1 VIFILNKGANMIA
14 DLKKTSHDKM
24 EKSLQALIN
33 ELKKIR
39 TGRAQVSMLDSI
51 KVNYYGALSPLSQV
65 AAVSCP
71 DAKSFLIA
79 PWEPA
84 VLKEIES
91 AIIKS
96 DIGMT
101 PINDG
106 KVIRL
111 KVPDLTEQRRK
122 ELVKQTK
129 KIVEDAKIAV
139 RMARRDTNEEL
150 KKALKDKKISEDENK
165 KSEVEVQK
173 LTDDYIKKIDAV
185 SDEKEKSIM
194 TI

>member
-1 VIFILNKGANMIA
+1 MIA
-14 DLKKTSHDKM
+14 DVKKQAQDKM
-24 EKSLQALIN
+24 EKSLQSLMN

-51 KVNYYGALSPLSQV
+51 KVNYYGTLSPLSQV
-65 AAVSCP
+65 ASISTP

-79 PWEPA
+79 PWEA
-84 VLKEIES
+84 SILKEIEQS
-91 AIIKS
+91 IIKS

-111 KVPDLTEQRRK
+111 KVPDLTEERRK
-122 ELVKQTK
+122 DLVKQTK
-129 KIVEDAKIAV
+129 KIVEDARVSV
-139 RMARRDTNEEL
+139 RMARRDANEEV
-150 KKALKDKKISEDENK
+150 KKALKDKKISEDEGK
-165 KSEVEVQK
+165 KSEADIQK
-173 LTDDYIKKIDAV
+173 VTDDYIKKVDALA
-185 SDEKEKSIM
+185 DEKEKSIM